1 MATTKR
7 KVRYTSPVGTFNH
20 PWLDTPCKFDAN
32 KGDRGQSVPAK
43 PTDLQA
49 HYNVT
54 VTLDQKV
61 FESSDFKKQIDEVWT
76 LAQDEFG
83 DSYDEVSPPYFQNE
97 DGDYVLKPRGK
108 AAFQKDDGSVQQ
120 MKPALLDCDGKNVTD
135 FIKNEGIK
143 VASGSIGRV
152 IVTTYTPKPYTAS
165 EKSKHAGKKVLSM
178 NLDLK
183 VVQFKRLDRYEG
195 SGGDSAEAIDG
206 GIPVSEDYGEA
217 IPI

>member
-1 MATTKR
+1 MATQKR
-7 KVRYTSPVGTFNH
+7 KVRYTSPVGTFDH

-43 PTDLQA
+43 ATDLQA
-49 HYNVT
+49 NYNVT
-54 VTLDQKV
+54 VTLDPKV
-61 FESSDFKKQIDEVWT
+61 FESSDFKKQIDEVWS
-76 LAQDEFG
+76 LAQEEYG
-83 DSYDEVSPPYFQNE
+83 DSFDAVSPPYFQNE
-97 DGDYVLKPRGK
+97 DGDYVLKPRCK

-120 MKPALLDCDGKNVTD
+120 MRPALLDCDGKNVTE

-143 VASGSIGRV
+143 VGSGSLGRV
-152 IVTTYTPKPYTAS
+152 IVTTYTPKPY
-165 EKSKHAGKKVLSM
+165 KSSKGKNAGKHVLGM

-183 VVQFKRLDRYEG
+183 VAQFKRLDRYEG
-195 SGGDSAEAIDG
+195 SGDTGAEAIDG